1 VEAAAGSSSSRSP
14 RRWKRFGNERRPG
27 LCPCRP
33 LQETWLTFGAFR
45 LPILLRLRNRCGMS
59 AVQAHHVPDRD
70 WMDELVELHV
80 LAASGDTAA
89 ASAAER
95 WMATDPAVRKAW
107 MEVENTCDR
116 VRGAEKALPQTSR

>member
-1 VEAAAGSSSSRSP
+1 
-14 RRWKRFGNERRPG
+14 
-27 LCPCRP
+27 
-33 LQETWLTFGAFR
+33 
-45 LPILLRLRNRCGMS
+45 
-59 AVQAHHVPDRD
+59 
-70 WMDELVELHV
+70 MDELVELHV